1 MFNIFKSKKDKSK
14 EDKKSL
20 NINKSIIID
29 SIKHGVLIMGLI
41 YISYVLI
48 INKLEPEKIENQ
60 NFLVLSNV
68 VREPNMNESVFD
80 DFEKNAPKY
89 LLNRNVVL
97 GSNFTPF
104 YKWLTIPQIE
114 VLRKFTLFY
123 VMKYIEED
131 KNNQFFTFDYEKI
144 NITNI
149 TKFKTGEY
157 NNGVI
162 VQFPISQYQ
171 GNDTKYIYYYNMGE
185 YHINATINN
194 LDEINSINLLQTQI
208 NDLYL
213 VCKKLEVK
221 DQEYSFTDCK
231 TEYGAG
237 VEYFTNNW
245 KNINNLPNVVKLKT
259 RLFYEYY
266 ALSMQGLTNDSSCYD
281 NYSII
286 EYNIF
291 FMNCEKDINQAINNI
306 NEFGNGKKYDYL
318 NYSRKVSSSLKIK
331 TEDLSPELGF
341 VSVGY
346 KYKAI
351 RMLLDKY
358 APSYSYDELW
368 MVTKIV
374 NEKWNPE
381 YPQIVVD
388 LANYSQQ
395 DIYNIKNARQISKD
409 LTKKNLELE
418 KQEKAKVKQNT

>member
-20 NINKSIIID
+20 NINKSIIKD
-29 SIKHGVLIMGLI
+29 SIKQGVMIMGLI
-41 YISYVLI
+41 YISYVLM

-266 ALSMQGLTNDSSCYD
+266 AL
-281 NYSII
+281 
-286 EYNIF
+286 
-291 FMNCEKDINQAINNI
+291 
-306 NEFGNGKKYDYL
+306 
-318 NYSRKVSSSLKIK
+318 
-331 TEDLSPELGF
+331 
-341 VSVGY
+341 
-346 KYKAI
+346 
-351 RMLLDKY
+351 
-358 APSYSYDELW
+358 
-368 MVTKIV
+368 
-374 NEKWNPE
+374 
-381 YPQIVVD
+381 
-388 LANYSQQ
+388 
-395 DIYNIKNARQISKD
+395 
-409 LTKKNLELE
+409 
-418 KQEKAKVKQNT
+418 